1 MNVATTQE
9 FDPEH
14 PDPEH
19 PDPEHPDFMR
29 ILHEGAQTHHE
40 FSDRATKVNRIA
52 RLVVKPVLR
61 WAPLNDGVLN
71 KLQSYDRPV
80 APAPDIVT
88 VDSEFGGVPGQMF
101 WPRGGPR
108 SSSTYLY
115 FHGGGFFAGSVN
127 SYRRLLEQ
135 ISRESGARV
144 VSVDYRQLPEVHL
157 ADTVSDAIRTYES
170 VLEMV
175 DQPDQIVVG
184 GDSAGGYLTFKVAE
198 LARRRGLPDPAAL
211 IGFSPL
217 LSLDPA
223 NERKAAQRAVRVRDA
238 YLPPARVAQIR
249 KRWLPEGAVIE
260 GFADPFNAVSYI
272 SSPTFLLATEDE
284 MLRPEAEAF
293 ASRLVARD
301 LDVELHVWRKQVHA
315 FPLLVNYVPEA
326 RVAVADAVAFA
337 ERQIHGEHWNLRDS
351 QA

>member
-1 MNVATTQE
+1 MATTE
-9 FDPEH
+9 RL
-14 PDPEH
+14 
-19 PDPEHPDFMR
+19 DPEHPDFMR
-29 ILHEGAQTHHE
+29 IVHEGTHTHHE
-40 FSDRATKVNRIA
+40 YSEHAIRIDRLA
-52 RLVVKPVLR
+52 RLMVKPVLR
-61 WAPLNDGVLN
+61 WAPLNDRVLQ
-71 KLQSYDRPV
+71 KVQSYDRPV
-80 APAPDIVT
+80 TPAPDIVT
-88 VDSEFGGVPGQMF
+88 VDAEFGGVPGQMF

-157 ADTVSDAIRTYES
+157 AETVNDAIVTYES
-170 VLEMV
+170 VLDMV
-175 DQPDQIVVG
+175 DEPTRIVVG

-223 NERKAAQRAVRVRDA
+223 NHRKAAERAVKVRDA
-238 YLPPARVAQIR
+238 YLPPSRVAKIR

-293 ASRLVARD
+293 AARLAVRD
-301 LDVELHVWRKQVHA
+301 LDVEMHVWRKQVHA
-315 FPLLVNYVPEA
+315 FPLLVNFVPEA
-326 RVAVADAVAFA
+326 RVAVADAVRFA
-337 ERQIHGEHWNLRDS
+337 ERHVHGAAENPSNS
-351 QA
+351 QP

>member
-1 MNVATTQE
+1 MATIKVL
-9 FDPEH
+9 
-14 PDPEH
+14 
-19 PDPEHPDFMR
+19 DPEHPDFMR
-29 ILHEGAQTHHE
+29 VLHEGAQTHHE
-40 FSDRATKVNRIA
+40 FSERATKVDRIA

-61 WAPLNDGVLN
+61 WTPLNDGVLK

-80 APAPDIVT
+80 IPAPDIVT
-88 VDSEFGGVPGQMF
+88 VASDFGGVPGQMF

-108 SSSTYLY
+108 STSTYLY

-135 ISRESGARV
+135 IARESGARV
-144 VSVDYRQLPEVHL
+144 ISVDYRQLPEVHL
-157 ADTVSDAIRTYES
+157 ADTVNDAIRAYEA
-170 VLEMV
+170 VLDMV
-175 DQPDQIVVG
+175 DQPDHIVVG

-198 LARRRGLPDPAAL
+198 LAQRRGLPAPAAL
-211 IGFSPL
+211 IGISPL

-223 NERKAAQRAVRVRDA
+223 NHRKVAQRAVKVSDA
-238 YLPPARVAQIR
+238 YLPPSRVAQIR

-260 GFADPFNAVSYI
+260 GFADPFNAVAYI

-284 MLRPEAEAF
+284 MLRPETEAF
-293 ASRLVARD
+293 ASRLAERE

-315 FPLLVNYVPEA
+315 FPLLVSYIPEA
-326 RVAVADAVAFA
+326 RMAVADAVGFA
-337 ERQIHGEHWNLRDS
+337 ERQIHGEDWNVRDS